1 MFSIF
6 KKNKKINVN
15 FSSFLNQDMH
25 SHILPGIDDGAPDTD
40 TAIALIRGMMS
51 SGITKFMGT
60 PHIMA
65 EIHRNTRAS
74 ITDAYEKLRKALT
87 ENNIDIDLKYAAEYM
102 IDEGFLD
109 HLKKG
114 DLLTVFDNKILVETP
129 FYHEPI
135 DIEDVLFQIDTAG
148 YKAILAHPE
157 RYHFI
162 DDKLK
167 VLDKYLD
174 RDIALQLNILSLSGY
189 YGSREKENA
198 HKILDAGLYRFVG
211 SDLHHTRHLNR
222 IATMVL
228 DRKVID
234 KLEKLAWENQQIT
247 DFAPS
252 V

>member
-15 FSSFLNQDMH
+15 FASFLSQDMH

-40 TAIALIRGMMS
+40 TSISLIKGMMHA
-51 SGITKFMGT
+51 GIKNFMGT

-65 EIHRNTRAS
+65 EIHRNTRET
-74 ITDAYEKLRKALT
+74 ITAAYEKLQKALIA
-87 ENNIDIDLKYAAEYM
+87 NNLDINIKFAAEYM
-102 IDEGFLD
+102 IDEGFTD
-109 HLKKG
+109 HLKAG
-114 DLLTVFDNKILVETP
+114 NLLTVYDNKILIETP
-129 FYHEPI
+129 FYQEPN
-135 DIEDVLFQIDTAG
+135 DIADVLFQIETAG

-189 YGSREKENA
+189 YGSKEKEIA
-198 HKILDAGLYRFVG
+198 CRLLDAGLYRFVG
-211 SDLHHTRHLNR
+211 SDLHHSRHLNR
-222 IATMVL
+222 VATMVL
-228 DRKVID
+228 DRKVVG

-247 DFAPS
+247 DFVAN